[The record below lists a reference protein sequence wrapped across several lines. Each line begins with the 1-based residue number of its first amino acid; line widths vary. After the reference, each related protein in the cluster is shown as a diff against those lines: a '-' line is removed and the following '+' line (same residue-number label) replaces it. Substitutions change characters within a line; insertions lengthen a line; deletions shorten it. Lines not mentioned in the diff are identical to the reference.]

1 MQVFCAKMDM
11 VERKMIMRRSWVREI
26 MVRRSVVNILVWV
39 LIAFL
44 LLFLAMAVV
53 ALLCGDDFIL
63 TLVSDIKA
71 SIGNSAK

>member
-1 MQVFCAKMDM
+1 MQFFCT
-11 VERKMIMRRSWVREI
+11 ERDTLERIMIMKRSWVREI

-44 LLFLAMAVV
+44 FLFLAMAVV

-63 TLVSDIKA
+63 TLVNDIKA
-71 SIGNSAK
+71 SIGSSAK

>member
-1 MQVFCAKMDM
+1 
-11 VERKMIMRRSWVREI
+11 MRRSWVREI